1 MLTSYSGEI
10 LFSHTYASF
19 FWRWQ
24 VIARYFPLFR
34 CLEGLKMLVESLFGA
49 TFHRIPISP
58 QESWHPDVMKLSLHH
73 PQEVT
78 YIFVLLT
85 SIWSLSSYW

>member
-1 MLTSYSGEI
+1 
-10 LFSHTYASF
+10 
-19 FWRWQ
+19 
-24 VIARYFPLFR
+24 
-34 CLEGLKMLVESLFGA
+34 MLVESLFGA